1 MNIPKS
7 AQVLQLNTG
16 ALLRRE
22 QGRAVFAVNGAGDL
36 VAKVP
41 IGADVSARKRRVR
54 PLVHTQF
61 PVTLHRALV
70 REVSHEMEV
79 RMRSFGTAFVSPLAT
94 THGMTRTDMGLGL
107 LMQRVGPKAGG
118 LGLTL
123 DEFIARDMLD
133 TAALK
138 ALNDFARSVFALGV
152 VVPKADCRSIVWG
165 QEDGICRPFIVD
177 GFGDPSVIRLR
188 AWFPFLRRYELHR
201 GMERMAGEIGLHWS
215 RRKKMFL
222 RSRPGAHL

>member
-1 MNIPKS
+1 MKMPKT
-7 AQVLQLNTG
+7 AQVLHMNTG

-22 QGRAVFAVNGAGDL
+22 QGRAVFSVNGPGDL

-41 IGADVSARKRRVR
+41 IRAGTPAGKRRVL
-54 PLVHTQF
+54 PLVHKHF
-61 PVTLHRALV
+61 PTTLHRVLF

-79 RMRSFGTAFVSPLAT
+79 RMRSFGTAFASPLAT
-94 THGMTRTDMGLGL
+94 THGMMRTDMGLGL

-165 QEDGICRPFIVD
+165 QDDGICRPFIVD

-188 AWFPFLRRYELHR
+188 AWLPFLRRYELHR
-201 GMERMAGEIGLHWS
+201 GMERIAGEIGLHWS

-222 RSRPGAHL
+222 RNRYGELD